1 MVLKTK
7 TKYQTVT
14 SEKDPLSTW
23 NPSVSDAVSSCPSSS
38 HVRELL
44 ASLGNPWPYWT
55 ALHQTTSPVLQW
67 AVIHLLDSGTR
78 YHSYSNRNKISPV
91 PIWQP
96 FNHLQ
101 PPCVPPGPQ
110 HFLSRLDIPIPWPHV
125 KTPCSRCGHTSQ
137 STPWWC
143 YCSSWNTVLGTADLL
158 AFSSKGWLQSQSH
171 S

>member
-1 MVLKTK
+1 M
-7 TKYQTVT
+7 
-14 SEKDPLSTW
+14 S
-23 NPSVSDAVSSCPSSS
+23 NS
-38 HVRELL
+38 HIWKGPIKHVEPFCKWCCLILPKFFPRYG
-44 ASLGNPWPYWT
+44 APCFTRQNPWPYWT
-55 ALHQTTSPVLQW
+55 ALHQTTSPVLQR

-125 KTPCSRCGHTSQ
+125 KTLCSPCGHTSQ

-158 AFSSKGWLQSQSH
+158 AFSSKGWL
-171 S
+171 